1 MGVIAGEAPH
11 PSPAQNETDSYTLL
25 VGAQTTAL
33 LREALSLSSPPTPLQ
48 LAQRFLLKSEAG
60 HVLHSLLLYST
71 LRPALVS
78 SDTESPHLFNWANPL
93 LQAPEFTSGFLDLA
107 ALYLAPETLH
117 IPAEVSIRG
126 PPSALSS
133 HLCSS
138 FC

>member
-1 MGVIAGEAPH
+1 MGVIAGQAPH

-71 LRPALVS
+71 LRPAIVS
-78 SDTESPHLFNWANPL
+78 SETESPHLFNWANPL
-93 LQAPEFTSGFLDLA
+93 LQAPEFTSAFLDLA
-107 ALYLAPETLH
+107 SLYLAP
-117 IPAEVSIRG
+117 
-126 PPSALSS
+126 
-133 HLCSS
+133 
-138 FC
+138 